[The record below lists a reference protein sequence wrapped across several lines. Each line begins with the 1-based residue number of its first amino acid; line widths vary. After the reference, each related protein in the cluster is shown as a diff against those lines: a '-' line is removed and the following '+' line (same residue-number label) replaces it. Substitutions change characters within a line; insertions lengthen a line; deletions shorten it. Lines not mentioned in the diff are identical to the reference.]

1 MKIWKK
7 MLYNNIKG
15 LGINKKNPIE
25 RKDQNTYIT
34 FLFTINIIHV
44 HCKQF
49 L

>member
-1 MKIWKK
+1 